1 MGYTPWAV
9 TLVVLGALLIAA
21 PWTFAPVCEVHGSFV
36 QTVTGKQL
44 PMPCGYTARA
54 ELGVGALVLL
64 TAGAVAF
71 SRSSETKRL
80 AGIFGAALGI
90 LAILYPAYIIGMC
103 ALADHTCRT
112 MTQPTLLIL
121 GLGTIAVSAGIVWRS
136 RQERDASG
144 N

>member
-1 MGYTPWAV
+1 
-9 TLVVLGALLIAA
+9 
-21 PWTFAPVCEVHGSFV
+21 
-36 QTVTGKQL
+36 
-44 PMPCGYTARA
+44 MPCGYTARA

-112 MTQPTLLIL
+112 MAQPTLLIL
-121 GLGTIAVSAGIVWRS
+121 GLGTIAVSAGVVWRS
-136 RQERDASG
+136 RTDRNFARG
-144 N
+144 